1 MVGFSVPAASWTD
14 TPREDAKPNMIASAK
29 TSEGMSPDRIH
40 FNTEG
45 FPMKSKHNEIGSRTR
60 SFTSGIVK
68 SGIAALGLVAA
79 SSPAFAACENPDSL
93 TFAMIPTEESV
104 AELQLYKP
112 VTDRLAE
119 LTGKEIEFFMPT
131 SYASV
136 VEGLLSKFVDVAV
149 LGPYTYVIANEEDP
163 TVEVFATYAKKPGH
177 LQEEGPGYRGV
188 LISKKG
194 SKFTSIDSLKGAT
207 LGLTDPGSTSGNLMP
222 RVSFSKVIGQDLDD
236 YFGKVAYTG
245 SHELSAVAVVKGN
258 VDAAFVASHR
268 FDNVVNKGEASL
280 DDINV
285 LWSSDPI
292 PQDPFVYRN
301 TLCDDVKAKIRE
313 TFIGLKNA
321 PEAKTFLENVKS
333 NTFVAMTS
341 ADYDIIRDLKA
352 AKDARK

>member
-1 MVGFSVPAASWTD
+1 MTSRNVTFLKSFSKIKIAASAVFAGLAVSAMMA
-14 TPREDAKPNMIASAK
+14 TPTP
-29 TSEGMSPDRIH
+29 
-40 FNTEG
+40 
-45 FPMKSKHNEIGSRTR
+45 
-60 SFTSGIVK
+60 VY
-68 SGIAALGLVAA
+68 AAE
-79 SSPAFAACENPDSL
+79 CENPDAL

-104 AELQLYKP
+104 AELELYKP
-112 VTDRLAE
+112 VTDRMAK
-119 LTGKEIEFFMPT
+119 LTGKKIQFFMPT

-149 LGPYTYVIANEEDP
+149 LGPYTYVIANSKDP
-163 TVEVFATYAKKPGH
+163 NVEVFATYAKKPGH

-194 SKFTSIDSLKGAT
+194 SKFTSIESLKGSV

-222 RVSFSKVIGQDLDD
+222 RVSFSKVIGADLDD

-245 SHELSAVAVVKGN
+245 SHELSAVAVMKGK

-280 DDINV
+280 DAINV

-301 TLCDDVKAKIRE
+301 TLCEDIKSKIRE
-313 TFIGLKNA
+313 TFLGLKDA
-321 PEAKTFLENVKS
+321 PEAQNFLKNVKS
-333 NTFVAMTS
+333 NTFVAMS
-341 ADYDIIRDLKA
+341 SKDYNIIRDLKK
-352 AKDARK
+352 AKDARKKKN